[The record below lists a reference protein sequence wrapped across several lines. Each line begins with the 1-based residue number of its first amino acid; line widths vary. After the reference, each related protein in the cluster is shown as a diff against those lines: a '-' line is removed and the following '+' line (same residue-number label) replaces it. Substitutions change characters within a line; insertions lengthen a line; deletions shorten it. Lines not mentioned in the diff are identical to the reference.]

1 MIQDIR
7 NILSFFWMKIS
18 KKKIE
23 ILSKLSVW
31 SVWWYN
37 STHIIHLFNLL
48 FPGSNSF
55 LFQQPPPKNICSKLV
70 ERNACNPFDAN
81 VPNPA
86 QTRLVNAACS
96 VKDHPAD
103 KEGRSK
109 AWRAARTSRGQAWEA
124 SGRMSCGGMTVV
136 MCDEMIVIIEP
147 ILIM

>member
-23 ILSKLSVW
+23 ILSKL

-55 LFQQPPPKNICSKLV
+55 LFQQPPP
-70 ERNACNPFDAN
+70 
-81 VPNPA
+81 NPA
-86 QTRLVNAACS
+86 QN
-96 VKDHPAD
+96 PP
-103 KEGRSK
+103 
-109 AWRAARTSRGQAWEA
+109 GQC
-124 SGRMSCGGMTVV
+124 RV
-136 MCDEMIVIIEP
+136 
-147 ILIM
+147 LR